1 MQALSAFVPVSG
13 KVVMN
18 KVTGESRG
26 FAFINFASIESAQ
39 YVVQYYAQQPLM
51 IRGRTIGIGYSE
63 PSRNQHYSAQPVRCD
78 WLCHICNASNFAKRL
93 ECYKC
98 SMPKS
103 DYAIEVPRQN
113 PEANNLTIPSHILAV
128 RSLPSEA
135 QEADL
140 TQLFMNYPGM
150 KEVRLVRDRATN
162 VSRGF
167 GFVEFASAEH
177 ATAALGAMGY
187 EFYYGNSLVRLSYGM
202 DSSHPVVPRDLGAN
216 AQALANAAVEAAQ
229 WSLYNSYKPH
239 ESAESAVDELLAS
252 ASASVPT
259 GPQIPRKE
267 FPLSFEEAGG
277 SFVYSAEFG
286 LYYDTDSM
294 FYYDPT
300 SKVYYN
306 SFLGKYHKYDH
317 PSQKFEDFL
326 PPLPVDDQIA
336 TETLQ
341 KKDSQKSNKKKVAIS
356 FGIKPSFTKPTLSAT
371 PLVTNHPVPMV
382 SAVKKKHADEI
393 AKWSQQQMSELTA
406 TPSTAQVA
414 EKNTAQVAQPAIC
427 LLCRRKFNSAAQ
439 LRKHE
444 ELSDLHKQNLAKAK
458 QTQQALRVKEPKES
472 PAPSHYV
479 DVTPPPV
486 PVEVARVDKPLDD
499 QSNIGGKM
507 LKMMG
512 WKSGEGLGKSGTGIT
527 APVAAVGKSSGDT
540 SGLGGNTLSSNPAVL
555 AASSKRE
562 RVQQITRARFEG
574 LNG

>member
-1 MQALSAFVPVSG
+1 
-13 KVVMN
+13 
-18 KVTGESRG
+18 
-26 FAFINFASIESAQ
+26 
-39 YVVQYYAQQPLM
+39 
-51 IRGRTIGIGYSE
+51 
-63 PSRNQHYSAQPVRCD
+63 
-78 WLCHICNASNFAKRL
+78 
-93 ECYKC
+93 
-98 SMPKS
+98 
-103 DYAIEVPRQN
+103 
-113 PEANNLTIPSHILAV
+113 
-128 RSLPSEA
+128 
-135 QEADL
+135 
-140 TQLFMNYPGM
+140 
-150 KEVRLVRDRATN
+150 
-162 VSRGF
+162 
-167 GFVEFASAEH
+167 
-177 ATAALGAMGY
+177 
-187 EFYYGNSLVRLSYGM
+187 
-202 DSSHPVVPRDLGAN
+202 
-216 AQALANAAVEAAQ
+216 
-229 WSLYNSYKPH
+229 
-239 ESAESAVDELLAS
+239 
-252 ASASVPT
+252 
-259 GPQIPRKE
+259 
-267 FPLSFEEAGG
+267 
-277 SFVYSAEFG
+277 
-286 LYYDTDSM
+286 
-294 FYYDPT
+294 
-300 SKVYYN
+300 
-306 SFLGKYHKYDH
+306 
-317 PSQKFEDFL
+317 
-326 PPLPVDDQIA
+326 
-336 TETLQ
+336 
-341 KKDSQKSNKKKVAIS
+341 
-356 FGIKPSFTKPTLSAT
+356 
-371 PLVTNHPVPMV
+371 MV

-427 LLCRRKFNSAAQ
+427 LVSQ